1 MVEAQMSDRGETTTE
16 QGVKRNPDGTFAKGS
31 YPTTGF
37 HTNPERRHNGSWHKE
52 GTARYKM
59 ETIMK
64 MSDEEL
70 LKAKE
75 KGATTFERAFAN
87 VLYLARTATD
97 VEEAKKC
104 MDILEKMTNQVYGPM
119 PQVQVAVEADDET
132 KEETN
137 KIIRGFAL
145 P

>member
-1 MVEAQMSDRGETTTE
+1 MSSENGKTPTQ
-16 QGVKRNPDGTFAKGS
+16 QGDYEVGNKKPPKNRQFGQPEGNP
-31 YPTTGF
+31 
-37 HTNPERRHNGSWHKE
+37 RHNGSWHKE
-52 GTARYKM
+52 DTARYKM

-70 LKAKE
+70 LKTKE
-75 KGATTFERAFAN
+75 EGATTFERAFAN

-119 PQVQVAVEADDET
+119 PQVQVAVEAD
-132 KEETN
+132 EETSEEAS
-137 KIIRGFAL
+137 KFIRGFAL

>member
-1 MVEAQMSDRGETTTE
+1 MANRDKSSTE
-16 QGVKRNPDGTFAKGS
+16 QEVKRNPDGTYAKGT
-31 YPTTGF
+31 YPATGF

-70 LKAKE
+70 E
-75 KGATTFERAFAN
+75 KVRYEGDTTFEQAFAN
-87 VLYLARTATD
+87 VLYLARMARD